1 MGTQFGLFT
10 RILMTLL
17 CVLAIWSVIS
27 ALVMFWKRRRPGT
40 AGLVPA
46 RRCTTIEGPHHRG
59 GPPRDR
65 LPPVG
70 SQRPGHP
77 GDRPVR
83 HSGRSATAQD
93 VRSGVRL
100 RIPSAVGAL
109 LLAAACGSAG
119 GELAASGAWARP
131 TPAGATNGVVYLSVT
146 SDTDDEII
154 AVEVPPT
161 VAERAELHMT
171 TTDGGGAGHHGSGG
185 GATISMGEVE
195 GVPIGAGSTVDFE
208 PGGNHVM
215 LIDVAE
221 PLDRGPEVHLAA
233 DHDVG
238 SNDRNRRRGRRQSS

>member
-1 MGTQFGLFT
+1 
-10 RILMTLL
+10 
-17 CVLAIWSVIS
+17 
-27 ALVMFWKRRRPGT
+27 
-40 AGLVPA
+40 
-46 RRCTTIEGPHHRG
+46 
-59 GPPRDR
+59 
-65 LPPVG
+65 
-70 SQRPGHP
+70 
-77 GDRPVR
+77 
-83 HSGRSATAQD
+83 
-93 VRSGVRL
+93 VRL

-109 LLAAACGSAG
+109 LLVAACGSASAG

-154 AVEVPPT
+154 AVEVPQT

-185 GATISMGEVE
+185 GAPISMGEVE

-221 PLDRGPEVHLAA
+221 PLERGQRFTLRLTMTSDRTIETDVVVADNPPE
-233 DHDVG
+233 
-238 SNDRNRRRGRRQSS
+238 